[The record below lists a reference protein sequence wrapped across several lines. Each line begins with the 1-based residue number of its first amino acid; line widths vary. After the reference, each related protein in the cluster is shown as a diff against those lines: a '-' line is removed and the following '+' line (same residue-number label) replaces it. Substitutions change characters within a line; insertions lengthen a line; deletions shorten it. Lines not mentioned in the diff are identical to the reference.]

1 LDGCVGERVTD
12 NSSLILSAGLGSM
25 WMTVEVEIE
34 KHADRSGKQ
43 VVSRTRAR
51 LSALQAAAVPNGVG
65 VGKDD

>member
-1 LDGCVGERVTD
+1 
-12 NSSLILSAGLGSM
+12 M